1 MPAEPAERILLLF
14 LFDSQN
20 TDSGRA
26 FQGIEEPHRPSVAD
40 SAPQIC
46 PSLASDMVGSDERRV
61 RMAAKKRG
69 GFWMM
74 AVTGV
79 SEGDPKRSV
88 NEDHR

>member
-1 MPAEPAERILLLF
+1 
-14 LFDSQN
+14 
-20 TDSGRA
+20 
-26 FQGIEEPHRPSVAD
+26 VAD